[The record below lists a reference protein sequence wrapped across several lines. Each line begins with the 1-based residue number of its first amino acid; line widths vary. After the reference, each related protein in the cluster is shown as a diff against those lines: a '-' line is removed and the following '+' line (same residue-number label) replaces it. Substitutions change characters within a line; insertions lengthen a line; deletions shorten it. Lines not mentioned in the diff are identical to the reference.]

1 MAVQMKPIID
11 ELLRQGMR
19 ERSDWSDTREKL
31 LDVSGRIETLRETL
45 GKSRD
50 DAELKAAS

>member
-1 MAVQMKPIID
+1 M
-11 ELLRQGMR
+11 RQGMR

-31 LDVSGRIETLRETL
+31 LDVAGRIETLRETL
-45 GKSRD
+45 GKGRN